1 MARKISSG
9 ICTAILVL
17 GLLITPSSAVAAE
30 QGEDLFYY
38 LGSGVFTL
46 LHVPFKLLTCGTTQ
60 VLTSLA
66 YVGTYGV
73 PGNYEGGT
81 NGKQIGEVGRGA
93 CTGAWVIP
101 VDQVKADYQ

>member
-38 LGSGVFTL
+38 LGSGVLTL
-46 LHVPFKLLTCGTTQ
+46 LHFPFKLVTCGTAQ
-60 VLTSLA
+60 VLTSVA
-66 YVGTYGV
+66 YAGTYGV